1 MATWENNFAK
11 SNKRGAAPLWE
22 RMKKKLSI
30 LGCLLAAGLC
40 ALAQGSLEK
49 GLSADAKGLNE
60 LAEKYYREA
69 VDTNAQ
75 ARLRLGLLLERK
87 EHFKEA
93 SQWLAKSDSSTL
105 AMTHLAVC
113 LAEQYRWPEARR
125 AAEIAI
131 ESAGSH
137 DSLLRASAMATLALT
152 YCTDEN
158 YTNALSWAHKA
169 QREDPKSARA
179 HNVVGIISF
188 YKGNENEAIQSFKKA
203 LQVDPKNI
211 DAYFNLGTVYC
222 YRNRYEL
229 AISTLKNGLKV
240 ERNSIKLIYCL
251 GWAYL
256 LKGEKEHAIECLET
270 VIRYDSSYV
279 NAYNRLGDIHYGNA
293 DYNQAIACYR
303 KASQIAP
310 TLSEPYRLMG
320 RTYAEKGEFG
330 KALRN
335 YQKAVEINKKDAETY
350 CKIAELYAKQ
360 KQPKRE
366 QANYKRAAKLGHA
379 EAQKWCTQRGIAY

>member
-30 LGCLLAAGLC
+30 LGCLLAAGLF

-131 ESAGSH
+131 ESADSH